1 MELQDTQGPP
11 VRAQSTAWQP
21 RSPQTYKTLK
31 PGLENPKLDTGR
43 HGRGRR
49 RTPGTETGGERG
61 EEVTTHSLLT

>member
-43 HGRGRR
+43 HEEDGDEPLAPRPGGRGGRK
-49 RTPGTETGGERG
+49 
-61 EEVTTHSLLT
+61 